1 VNDLLGIVR
10 PTVTGLAIVL
20 AIVLLAAPVAAE
32 AQQAGKLVR
41 IGFLSLHISAGDP
54 SPLRDAFLAGLRN
67 AGWIAGR
74 NATIEYRHA
83 AGDPAR
89 LSKLAH
95 DLVAL
100 KVDVIVAAGT
110 QAIQAARQATTTIP
124 IVMAISSDPLGS
136 GLVASLARPGGN
148 VTGLTHLNIDVSGKR
163 LQLLHEAVPGAR
175 RVAVLWNSG
184 HPVKP
189 REWQATGEAAQRLGV
204 NLWSVEVKRATDL
217 DRAFEAIAGEK
228 IDALLVL
235 EDPLLL
241 AHRQRI
247 AEFTLRRRLPSM
259 FEPREFVE
267 AGGLMSY
274 GPIFA
279 DLYRRAA
286 IYVDKIL
293 KGTKPADL
301 PIEQPTRFE
310 LVINMKTA
318 KALGLTIPPSVVLRA
333 DHVIE

>member
-1 VNDLLGIVR
+1 VLAVVLLGA
-10 PTVTGLAIVL
+10 P
-20 AIVLLAAPVAAE
+20 LAAE
-32 AQQAGKLVR
+32 SQQAGKPVR
-41 IGFLSLHISAGDP
+41 LGFLSLHLSAGDP
-54 SPLRDAFLAGLRN
+54 SPLRDAFIGGLRE

-74 NATIEYRHA
+74 NVTIEYRHA

-89 LSKLAH
+89 LSKLAQ

-110 QAIQAARQATTTIP
+110 QAIQAASRATTAIP
-124 IVMAISSDPLGS
+124 IVMAISSDPVGS
-136 GLVASLARPGGN
+136 GLVASLARPGAN
-148 VTGLTHLNIDVSGKR
+148 VTGLTHLNIDISGKR
-163 LQLLHEAVPGAR
+163 LELLREAVPGAR

-189 REWQATGEAAQRLGV
+189 REWRAVTEAAQRLGM
-204 NLWSVEVKRATDL
+204 NLRSVEVKRSPDL
-217 DRAFEAIAGEK
+217 DRVLVPIGEEK
-228 IDALLVL
+228 IDVLLVL

-241 AHRQRI
+241 AHRRRI
-247 AEFTLRRRLPSM
+247 AEFALRHRLPSM

-274 GPIFA
+274 GPVFA

-286 IYVDKIL
+286 VYVDKIL

-301 PIEQPTRFE
+301 PVEQPTKFE

-318 KALGLTIPPSVVLRA
+318 KALGVEISPTVLA
-333 DHVIE
+333 HVDEVIE

>member
-1 VNDLLGIVR
+1 MRL
-10 PTVTGLAIVL
+10 
-20 AIVLLAAPVAAE
+20 
-32 AQQAGKLVR
+32 
-41 IGFLSLHISAGDP
+41 GFLSLHISAGDP
-54 SPLRDAFLAGLRN
+54 SPLRDAFIGGLRD

-89 LSKLAH
+89 LSKLAQE
-95 DLVAL
+95 LVAL

-110 QAIQAARQATTTIP
+110 EAIQAASRATTTIP
-124 IVMAISSDPLGS
+124 IVMAISSDPVAS
-136 GLVASLARPGGN
+136 GLVASLARPGAN
-148 VTGLTHLNIDVSGKR
+148 VTGLTHLNIDISGKR
-163 LQLLHEAVPGAR
+163 LELLREAVPGAR

-189 REWQATGEAAQRLGV
+189 REWQAVREAAQRLGM
-204 NLWSVEVKRATDL
+204 NLRSVEVKRSPDV
-217 DRAFEAIAGEK
+217 DRVLVAIGEEK
-228 IDALLVL
+228 IDALVAL

-241 AHRQRI
+241 AHRRRI
-247 AEFTLRRRLPSM
+247 AEFALHHRLPSM

-274 GPIFA
+274 GPVFA

-286 IYVDKIL
+286 VYVDKIL

-301 PIEQPTRFE
+301 PVEQPTKFE

-318 KALGLTIPPSVVLRA
+318 KALGLTIPPAVLLRA
-333 DHVIE
+333 DHVLE